1 MTATKEQALGWTLSI
16 IDACK
21 TEFDIDG
28 CKVIAEY
35 YLDRFKDLD
44 GYQLLLD
51 RTLEKLNLL
60 R

>member
-1 MTATKEQALGWTLSI
+1 MAATKEQALGWTLSVI
-16 IDACK
+16 NSCE

-35 YLDRFKDLD
+35 YLTTFKDLD

-51 RTLEKLNLL
+51 RTLEKLQLL

>member
-16 IDACK
+16 IETCK

-28 CKVIAEY
+28 CIELCEY
-35 YLDRFKDLD
+35 YFRRFEDIR
-44 GYQLLLD
+44 GYDLLLEK
-51 RTLEKLNLL
+51 TLEKQNLL